1 MRKRYDVF
9 RAIIR
14 LEMDQI
20 YISEK
25 SVFDCVRVE
34 FVYQCNDVKWSA
46 VRLMSNNRSI
56 SVVCLAMKEEEGEEE
71 EE

>member
-25 SVFDCVRVE
+25 SVFDCV
-34 FVYQCNDVKWSA
+34 
-46 VRLMSNNRSI
+46 
-56 SVVCLAMKEEEGEEE
+56 
-71 EE
+71 